1 MSTAAG
7 AATASAI
14 IAGVGVGVQGYSV
27 HQNLRNA
34 KKARGAASEQARKQE
49 EQADK
54 LFDEQKSQFEMVE
67 ADRAKERLQTDS
79 LANRSAAARL
89 KKKTKGKYGRSDTI
103 LTGSRGIDE
112 SNEKTYKKTIG
123 G

>member
-1 MSTAAG
+1 MSTAAAITAG
-7 AATASAI
+7 AAVVAT
-14 IAGVGVGVQGYSV
+14 GVQGYSTIR
-27 HQNLRNA
+27 NLRNA
-34 KKARGAASEQARKQE
+34 KSARGDAADQAARQE
-49 EQADK
+49 KQADK
-54 LFDEQKSQFEMVE
+54 LFKEQKSQFEKVE

-103 LTGSRGIDE
+103 LTGSQGIDE
-112 SNEKTYKKTIG
+112 NEEKSYKKHIG